1 MSILMTGLTALN
13 PWKGLAERNRNRTK
27 QLKINR
33 NKFERTRFPFPINC
47 YPFFLFPPFFRNLLI
62 ITFRV
67 E

>member
-13 PWKGLAERNRNRTK
+13 PWKGLVERNRNRTK

-47 YPFFLFPPFFRNLLI
+47 YPFFSLPTVFP
-62 ITFRV
+62 
-67 E
+67 